1 VVRADPVDQLLI
13 AELSVVTPAVVDVA
27 TIDLAMPQNALLGV
41 QSHVK

>member
-1 VVRADPVDQLLI
+1 
-13 AELSVVTPAVVDVA
+13 VVDVA